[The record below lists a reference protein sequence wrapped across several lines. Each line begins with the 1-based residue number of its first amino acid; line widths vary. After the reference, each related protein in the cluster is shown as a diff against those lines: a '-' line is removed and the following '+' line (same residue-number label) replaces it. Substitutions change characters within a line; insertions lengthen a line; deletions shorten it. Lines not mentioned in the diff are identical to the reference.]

1 LTHIIK
7 QLEGAVKRTHPKPLN
22 SRERRESLHRE
33 ERGSFGDEI
42 CTREKESAGEKPKNS
57 TAAAIF
63 SASRARRGRR
73 EEKKLPSQT
82 SRARI
87 IWAVRGVTERSLCG
101 TGHVR

>member
-1 LTHIIK
+1 LTQIIK
-7 QLEGAVKRTHPKPLN
+7 HLEGAVKGTHPKPLN
-22 SRERRESLHRE
+22 SRERRESLRRE

-42 CTREKESAGEKPKNS
+42 CAREKESDGEKPKNS

-63 SASRARRGRR
+63 LASRAQRGSG

-87 IWAVRGVTERSLCG
+87 IWAVHGVTGRSLCG
-101 TGHVR
+101 TRRVR